1 MDPGSWAALIF
12 VASSYVG
19 SIAAITWGI
28 RKRIRESRRQWRN
41 LVESCGLTIV
51 STSKSRIEALAGELA
66 VQCRRVSLG
75 TWVIVEIPGPPGFSG
90 MAIRREPP
98 KRPPGEVR
106 EIEIG
111 DPAFDHTFLIEG
123 PTRLASLLLT
133 AEARQLL
140 LLLDAESSRVG
151 IAGGELVALIPEARL
166 SEVLPLLLDVGR
178 RFAQP
183 VDAAQRLAENVQ
195 HDPQPGARLRN
206 LILLAREF
214 PGDPRTAE
222 TLRLACADASLDVRL
237 RAAKELGAE
246 GHAVLLEIA
255 EGLKDD
261 ACSAAA
267 VSALGR
273 GLPLERLRALLV
285 QALRLRRLLTAR
297 ACLEELGHDGTAASV
312 ETLAKVLA
320 REQGELAAA
329 AATAIGQAGGTAA
342 ESPLIH
348 ALQRDPAELRVAAA
362 GALGLAGS
370 TAAVL
375 PLKEAAARFPNDKAL
390 QRAAR
395 QAIGEIQ
402 SRIGASP
409 GQLSLSGDEAGQLS
423 LAQAEA
429 GQLSLAAKT
438 GGELTLPSAEPGQL
452 SLSPAKTEDTGS
464 V

>member
-12 VASSYVG
+12 VATSYVG
-19 SIAAITWGI
+19 SITAITWGI
-28 RKRIRESRRQWRN
+28 SKRIRESRRQWRN
-41 LVESCGLTIV
+41 LLETCGLTIV
-51 STSKSRIEALAGELA
+51 SASKSRIEALAGELA

-75 TWVIVEIPGPPGFSG
+75 TQVMVGIPGPPGFSG
-90 MAIRREPP
+90 MVIRREPSR
-98 KRPPGEVR
+98 RPPEVR

-111 DPAFDHTFLIEG
+111 DPAFDRTFLIEG

-133 AEARQLL
+133 AEARELL
-140 LLLDAESSRVG
+140 LLLNTESSGMGVS
-151 IAGGELVALIPEARL
+151 GGELVALIPEARL
-166 SEVLPLLLDVGR
+166 SELLPLLLDVGR

-183 VDAAQRLAENVQ
+183 VDAAQRLAENVR

-214 PGDPRTAE
+214 PGDPRTAD

-261 ACSAAA
+261 ACSGAA

-273 GLPLERLRALLV
+273 ELPFERLRALLSHT
-285 QALRLRRLLTAR
+285 LRLRSLQTAR
-297 ACLEELGHDGTAASV
+297 ACLEELGHDGTAAAV

-342 ESPLIH
+342 ESPLIQ
-348 ALQRDPAELRVAAA
+348 ALQRDWAELRVAAA
-362 GALGLAGS
+362 NALGLAGS

-409 GQLSLSGDEAGQLS
+409 GQLSLSGDEAGRLS

-429 GQLSLAAKT
+429 GQLSLATKT
-438 GGELTLPSAEPGQL
+438 GGELSLPSAEPGHL
-452 SLSPAKTEDTGS
+452 SVSPAKTEDTGS
-464 V
+464 D